1 MPLDTLMKKSYCL
14 VHAPTSLIPEAR
26 LLEICNSEISPD
38 DWAEESKT
46 LNLAPRVAEQ
56 ELTITEDNESP
67 GLLPG
72 SDTKLSAEVV
82 LELLL
87 ESHRS
92 EKAVPARKKMN
103 MNDMYFIC

>member
-14 VHAPTSLIPEAR
+14 VQAPTSLILEA
-26 LLEICNSEISPD
+26 LEICNSAICPD